1 MEVQIPCSR
10 TGPYGGDYAKFF
22 LACLGVP
29 PNPRNLMD
37 VHLSM
42 FQDRASIRGDVAQF
56 LLVQFWG
63 FKACCGGC
71 LGPDSDLGPMAH
83 KYDAKNSVKRVQV
96 PEASAGTV
104 VERWCGIPLG
114 WRLKQW

>member
-71 LGPDSDLGPMAH
+71 LGPDSDEGRSSLVIR
-83 KYDAKNSVKRVQV
+83 SVKCRV
-96 PEASAGTV
+96 
-104 VERWCGIPLG
+104 L
-114 WRLKQW
+114 